1 MSQGVTLG
9 PLSLPF
15 SVLLLV
21 VSAIL
26 ALLLARRIAGSARAQ
41 VEGLLYRGLLLGLFA
56 SRLAFVA
63 QYFDAYSRHP
73 LSMLDIRDGG
83 WQPWAGLVAVWV
95 YVMWLAWRA
104 KPLRKAMLAGVMTFT
119 VVWLAGTLLV
129 GVEQQQARALPEF
142 SATLMGGGQV
152 ALQSYAGKPTVINL
166 WASWCPPCR
175 REMPVFEQVQKE
187 RPEINIVMLNQ
198 GESAEQ
204 VQQFLQANKLELREV
219 LLDARG
225 DVAKS
230 FGQRGLPATL
240 FFDANGRL
248 MDMRL
253 GELSYATL
261 THRINAVAP

>member
-1 MSQGVTLG
+1 MSQGVSLG

-15 SVLLLV
+15 SVLLLA

-26 ALLLARRIAGSARAQ
+26 ALLIARRIAGNARAQ
-41 VEGLLYRGLLLGLFA
+41 AEGLLYRGLLLGLFA
-56 SRLAFVA
+56 SRLAFVV

-104 KPLRKAMLAGVMTFT
+104 QPLRKAMLAGVMAFT
-119 VVWLAGTLLV
+119 VVWLAGNLLV
-129 GVEQQQARALPEF
+129 SVEGQKVRTLPEF
-142 SATLMGGGQV
+142 SATSVEGGQV

-204 VQQFLQANKLELREV
+204 VQQFLHANKLDLRGV
-219 LLDARG
+219 LLDAGG
-225 DVAKS
+225 DIAKG
-230 FGQRGLPATL
+230 FEQRGLPATL
-240 FFDANGRL
+240 FFDADGRL
-248 MDMRL
+248 MDTRL
-253 GELSYATL
+253 GELSYASL
-261 THRINAVAP
+261 THRINALAP